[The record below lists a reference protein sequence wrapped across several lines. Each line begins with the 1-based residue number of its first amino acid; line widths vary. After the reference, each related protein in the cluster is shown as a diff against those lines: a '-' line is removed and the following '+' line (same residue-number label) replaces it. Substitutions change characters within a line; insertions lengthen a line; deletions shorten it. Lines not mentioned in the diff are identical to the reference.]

1 MEADA
6 GFKQTGTSKEKSM
19 DQVTQMK
26 VSKSKVASAPTVG
39 LRLKRETK
47 KRIQAELAKI
57 NKKDFGK
64 KVRCDELI
72 GTALSLL
79 TERHIKELQ
88 DGSMTNADR
97 LEIQYRDYIKKHG
110 ATSKDDFLGKILLGN
125 GASESASAAQSKTG

>member
-1 MEADA
+1 
-6 GFKQTGTSKEKSM
+6 M
-19 DQVTQMK
+19 DQATQMK
-26 VSKSKVASAPTVG
+26 VSKPKVASAPTVG

-97 LEIQYRDYIKKHG
+97 LEIQYRNYIKKHG

-125 GASESASAAQSKTG
+125 GASESAGAAQSKTGNV

>member
-1 MEADA
+1 
-6 GFKQTGTSKEKSM
+6 M
-19 DQVTQMK
+19 DQATQVK
-26 VSKSKVASAPTVG
+26 VSKPKGAGAPTVG

-97 LEIQYRDYIKKHG
+97 LEIQYRNYIKKHG
-110 ATSKDDFLGKILLGN
+110 ATSKDDFLGKMLLGN
-125 GASESASAAQSKTG
+125 GASESAGAAQSKTGNV